1 MQFGML
7 LKLSVQTPVLL
18 FPSKKG
24 DCKDEYQNPL
34 QFLHASSA
42 GITGG
47 AAVGWGA
54 CVGATQEPPLSHED
68 LRQSPLVEQAKSKP
82 LLKTVS
88 VVHELWDDTQ
98 DRVPEV
104 DLKES
109 PRAATHA
116 AQVRRFEQNPVFWTC
131 VDPAPLF

>member
-1 MQFGML
+1 MSL
-7 LKLSVQTPVLL
+7 NLSVQTPVLL

-24 DCKDEYQNPL
+24 NCKDEYQNPL

-42 GITGG
+42 GITTG
-47 AAVGWGA
+47 AAVGKGA

-68 LRQSPLVEQAKSKP
+68 LRQRPLVEQAKSKP

-98 DRVPEV
+98 LTNPEV

-116 AQVRRFEQNPVFWTC
+116 AQVRRVKQESVF
-131 VDPAPLF
+131 PADVEPLPLF